1 MQKGA
6 FQKKPWLVP
15 EMDDPGRPG
24 LGRRYEMDSVL
35 PTCLLDPSAPKSWG
49 LNLNEDPGS

>member
-6 FQKKPWLVP
+6 FQKKPRLIP

-24 LGRRYEMDSVL
+24 LGQMLRDGPCAADVY
-35 PTCLLDPSAPKSWG
+35 TCPICSQELG
-49 LNLNEDPGS
+49 LELE